1 MSGCGTILD
10 MAVSST
16 KKEDIERR
24 MEDLGISEDD
34 LEEKFIRSSGS
45 GGQNVNKVSTCVVL
59 KHVPSGI
66 IVKCQ
71 KERSQALNRFLARRR
86 LVEKLEKIKLGKKSA
101 AEQKRWKIKKQKRK
115 RSKRAKEKVLEE
127 KRKQSEK
134 KKGRRPVSPN
144 KDS

>member
-1 MSGCGTILD
+1 

-16 KKEDIERR
+16 KQDDIKLR
-24 MEDLGISEDD
+24 MEALGIFEDD
-34 LEEKFIRSSGS
+34 LEEKFVRSSGS

-59 KHVPSGI
+59 KHVPTGI

-71 KERSQALNRFLARRR
+71 KERSQSLNRFLARRR

-134 KKGRRPVSPN
+134 KVKRRPVNPD
-144 KDS
+144 KDT